1 MFWLKQDLLC
11 SEELDKEPSTT
22 VRAISE
28 IIELTTEVKAIIV
41 LDEDRVYSVQ
51 ESAFL
56 EHRLVLE
63 LETHMAKQEL
73 KGVLVEGK
81 LLADK
86 RQRVPA
92 TRQHLRD
99 LEVF

>member
-22 VRAISE
+22 VRAIGE
-28 IIELTTEVKAIIV
+28 IMELTTEVKAIIV
-41 LDEDRVYSVQ
+41 LDEDRVHSVQ

-56 EHRLVLE
+56 KHRLVLE
-63 LETHMAKQEL
+63 LETYIAKQEL
-73 KGVLVEGK
+73 KGVLVKGK

-86 RQRVPA
+86 RQRIPA
-92 TRQHLRD
+92 TRQYLRD
-99 LEVF
+99 LKVF